1 MSEEKRRILEMLE
14 AGTISQKDAQRLL
27 EALGENLSQPAP
39 MSEKPEQDVF
49 EEAAQAVEPALEV
62 PKEEKAAW
70 NAEQAGWQAPPVEST
85 AALALP
91 LEENQY
97 QQPVGG
103 VVTQLKI
110 EWWNGP
116 VEIRP
121 WEGDTIRVAEY
132 SPRPLEDSERM
143 GIRVKNG
150 KLHIQWNENGIRF
163 GSWRLKKHLVV
174 ELPTDAVL
182 EEIRAEN
189 TSGSLYLAG
198 ISLGK
203 GNLETTSGM
212 VYCHGLR
219 AEKMRVET
227 TSGEVQM
234 EGASVGELRV
244 ETISGEQ
251 RILEFAAQ
259 YFKGET
265 VSGALTAIG
274 NGEELKLS
282 TVSGPLTVQ
291 VGQHPRKV
299 KLETVSGPVE
309 AVLPE
314 GEPGFTVEYS
324 SLSGRFSSQFPLT
337 GKLGKREGSAVYGSG
352 GTQLHL
358 ETVSGSMG
366 LCKGISAGH

>member
-14 AGTISQKDAQRLL
+14 AGIISQKDAQRLL
-27 EALGENLSQPAP
+27 EALGEDLSQPAP
-39 MSEKPEQDVF
+39 VSEEPKQDVF

-62 PKEEKAAW
+62 PMEEKAAGK
-70 NAEQAGWQAPPVEST
+70 AEQAGWQAPPVDST

-132 SPRPLEDSERM
+132 SPRPLKDSERM
-143 GIRVKNG
+143 GIREKNG
-150 KLHIQWNENGIRF
+150 KLHIQWNENGMRF

-174 ELPTDAVL
+174 ELPMDAVL

-189 TSGSLYLAG
+189 TSGSLCLAG

-299 KLETVSGPVE
+299 KLETVPGPVE

>member
-70 NAEQAGWQAPPVEST
+70 EAEQAGGQAPPVEST

-143 GIRVKNG
+143 GIREKNG

-251 RILEFAAQ
+251 RILEFATQ

-265 VSGALTAIG
+265 VSGPLTAIG

-352 GTQLHL
+352 GPQLHL

>member
-70 NAEQAGWQAPPVEST
+70 EAEQAGGQAPPVEST

-143 GIRVKNG
+143 GIREKNG

-189 TSGSLYLAG
+189 TSGSLYLVG

-265 VSGALTAIG
+265 VSGPLTAIG

-337 GKLGKREGSAVYGSG
+337 GKLGKREGSAVYGAG

-366 LCKGISAGH
+366 LCKGISTGH

>member
-70 NAEQAGWQAPPVEST
+70 EAEQAGGQAPPVEST

-132 SPRPLEDSERM
+132 SPRLLEDSERM
-143 GIRVKNG
+143 GIREKNG

-251 RILEFAAQ
+251 RILEFATQ

-265 VSGALTAIG
+265 VSGPLTAIG

>member
-62 PKEEKAAW
+62 PKEEKAAGE
-70 NAEQAGWQAPPVEST
+70 AEQAGGQAPPVEST

-143 GIRVKNG
+143 GIREKNG

-189 TSGSLYLAG
+189 TSGSLCLVG

-265 VSGALTAIG
+265 VSGPLTAIG

-337 GKLGKREGSAVYGSG
+337 GKLGKREGSAVYGAG

>member
-70 NAEQAGWQAPPVEST
+70 EAEQAGGQAPPVEST

-143 GIRVKNG
+143 GIREKNG

-189 TSGSLYLAG
+189 TSGSLYLVG

-265 VSGALTAIG
+265 VSGPLTAIG

-337 GKLGKREGSAVYGSG
+337 GKLGKREGSAVYGAG

>member
-70 NAEQAGWQAPPVEST
+70 EAEQTGGQAPPVESI

-143 GIRVKNG
+143 GIREKNG

-265 VSGALTAIG
+265 VPGPLTAIG

-337 GKLGKREGSAVYGSG
+337 GKLGKREGSAVYGAG

>member
-62 PKEEKAAW
+62 PKEEKAVW
-70 NAEQAGWQAPPVEST
+70 NAEQAGGQAPPVEST

-143 GIRVKNG
+143 GIREKNG
-150 KLHIQWNENGIRF
+150 KLHIQWNENGVRF

-189 TSGSLYLAG
+189 TSGSLCLAG

-265 VSGALTAIG
+265 VSGPLTAIG

>member
-62 PKEEKAAW
+62 PKEEKAAGE
-70 NAEQAGWQAPPVEST
+70 AEQAGGQAPPVEST

-143 GIRVKNG
+143 GIREKNG

-189 TSGSLYLAG
+189 TSGSLCLAG

-234 EGASVGELRV
+234 EGVSVGELRV

-265 VSGALTAIG
+265 VSGPLTAIG

-337 GKLGKREGSAVYGSG
+337 GKLGKREGSAVYGAG